1 MTRWRDSS
9 IAARMTASHSLGS
22 DPAVQGNLRAAVLMV
37 ASMALFAIEDAA
49 IKMLSVTLPV
59 GEIIAVLGLMG
70 FLTFWGLLA
79 RDGGRLVTRDLMRP
93 VFLLRA
99 GGELVGTLGF
109 VSALAL
115 TPLAS
120 ASAILQVLP
129 LALVLGAALFLGE
142 RVGWRRWLAIGA
154 GFAGVLM
161 IVQPW
166 TAGFQ
171 PLSLLALVGVVGL
184 AARDLA
190 TRRMPPH
197 VPSHQLSAVAFGVL
211 IPAGLALAA
220 VQGTPLLRP
229 GGTEAMLFATAAGF
243 GILGYAA
250 MVLATRV
257 GEASMIAPL
266 RYTRLVFTMILAV
279 TVFAERPD
287 ALTLLG
293 AAIICGAGGFA
304 MWREFRRKPRA

>member
-49 IKMLSVTLPV
+49 SKMLSVTLPV

-197 VPSHQLSAVAFGVL
+197 IPSHQLSAVAFGVL

>member
-197 VPSHQLSAVAFGVL
+197 IPSHQLSAVAFGVL